1 MQVDTEVLA
10 VLLQIQQKDCDI
22 AQAQRE
28 LHELPQRAAILEART
43 KRREIEQKREQLEE
57 LHEKSSERYAKFND
71 EDEELAEK
79 QRKAQEEID
88 KSHSDYRDIEAHSK
102 ELNGYA
108 KRRAT
113 LEEELMSATEELDR
127 IEGLQAQVEKMLAD
141 LDAREAEATD
151 SFVKEGG
158 ALKQKEAAC
167 QAERDKLAEEVPAE
181 LMATYEKTLM
191 RCGGVA
197 LGFLKGNTCGVC
209 RSGIEHGRLV
219 DLKSGGN
226 LVVCPNCG
234 RLLIVEK

>member
-10 VLLQIQQKDCDI
+10 VLLQIQQKDRDI

-28 LHELPQRAAILEART
+28 LHELPQRAAILEARS
-43 KRREIEQKREQLEE
+43 KRREVEQKRDQLEE
-57 LHEKSSERYAKFND
+57 LHGKSSEKYSKLAD
-71 EDEELAEK
+71 EDAKLAEK

-113 LEEELMSATEELDR
+113 LEEELMAATEELDR
-127 IEGLQAQVEKMLAD
+127 IEGLQAQVKKLLED
-141 LDAREAEATD
+141 LDDREAQATD

-167 QAERDKLAEEVPAE
+167 QAEREQLAGQVPAD
-181 LMATYEKTLM
+181 LMGTYEKTLR

-219 DLKSGGN
+219 DLKSSGN

-234 RLLIVEK
+234 RLLIIEK